1 MLKYRS
7 PLTGD
12 VWDDPRPTIGT
23 MAGLANFLNER
34 RPRRKPPDGQDEAIA
49 LATEAAAGL
58 AGIPRIAR
66 FGPEG
71 LELGQV
77 ISDAYW
83 KAKEAKGKLQ
93 RIVDDR
99 LFLQRQSWWGREWQR
114 RRDGGPENWDSY
126 QFERYLGEPVSA
138 SIRAARAAWYAANMA
153 EKFAGGSDTAM
164 EPPTANYYSGCYAHD
179 AILGVLAEVD
189 QAGASREQ
197 ASSVERVW
205 RFVVAAGRM
214 PVPGVDDDLL
224 AAFEAALIA
233 GENEFAGNLAK
244 TGVGF
249 MSGGV

>member
-1 MLKYRS
+1 MTRAYRS

-12 VWDDPRPTIGT
+12 VWEDPRPAIGT
-23 MAGLANFLNER
+23 MAGLANYLNER
-34 RPRRKPPDGQDEAIA
+34 RPRRKPPEGQDAAIA

-71 LELGQV
+71 LELGAV

-83 KAKEAKGKLQ
+83 KAKEAKAKLT
-93 RIVDDR
+93 RLVDDG
-99 LFLQRQSWWGREWQR
+99 LFLQRQQWWGREWQR
-114 RRDGGPENWDSY
+114 RREGGPESFDSY
-126 QFERYLGEPVSA
+126 QFDRYLGEDVSP
-138 SIRAARAAWYAANMA
+138 STRAARAAWYAANMA
-153 EKFAGGSDTAM
+153 EKFAGGSDIAL

-189 QAGASREQ
+189 QAGTSREQ
-197 ASSVERVW
+197 ASAVERVW

-233 GENEFAGNLAK
+233 GENAFANNLARD
-244 TGVGF
+244 GYA
-249 MSGGV
+249 